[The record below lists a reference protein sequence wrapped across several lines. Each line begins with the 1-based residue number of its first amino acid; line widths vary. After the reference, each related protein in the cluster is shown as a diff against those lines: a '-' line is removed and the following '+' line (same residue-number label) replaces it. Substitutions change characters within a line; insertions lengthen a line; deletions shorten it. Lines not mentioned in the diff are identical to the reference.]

1 MLTMK
6 IRRASSVFGDNISS
20 VEELKAFLKKKKKFQ
35 PPPSKRE
42 AIQRFKEETEL
53 ACEVGRSPGY
63 KATEAFLKHVP
74 DPFRR

>member
-1 MLTMK
+1 MK
-6 IRRASSVFGDNISS
+6 TKQLDSIFGDDIKS
-20 VEELKAFLKKKKKFQ
+20 VKELKAFLKKKKKFQ
-35 PPPSKRE
+35 PPPDKLE